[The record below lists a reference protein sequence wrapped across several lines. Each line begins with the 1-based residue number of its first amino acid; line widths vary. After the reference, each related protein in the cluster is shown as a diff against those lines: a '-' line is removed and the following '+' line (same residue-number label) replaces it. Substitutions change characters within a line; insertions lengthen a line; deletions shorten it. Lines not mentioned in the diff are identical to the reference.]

1 MKAELLKK
9 EGNVVTL
16 KITVDYDKFNG
27 AVEKAYKK
35 TRGRYSIPG
44 FRKGKAP
51 RKIIEM
57 NYGEGIFY
65 GDAIDALFP
74 EVFVPAVEETGILP
88 IGAPSIDVDEISKD
102 NGLVM
107 SVEVEVRPEVKLENY
122 KGVEVTK
129 DVPEVT
135 EEMITEELNRMLDK
149 NSRLVDVER
158 NVEDGDI
165 VNIDFKGFVDGE
177 EFEGGNAEG
186 YELTIGSHTFI
197 DNFEEQLVGK
207 ALNEEVEVNVTFP
220 EGYSREDLASKPAKF
235 EVKIN
240 AIKVREIPEL
250 NDEFAADTTEFET
263 LDELKADIK
272 SNLEEQAENMA
283 ENQVREEIV
292 NKIAEAA
299 DFITPNAMVEDQLDR
314 MMQELNYQLMSQGLQ
329 MEMLLEITGKDLKG
343 LREERREDAERLVR
357 GTLVLDEVAKLENIE
372 ASEEDVDA
380 ELAKMAEMY
389 KMEVEEMKKALR
401 PEDLEDI
408 AGQLRVRK
416 TIDFLVENAT
426 IA

>member
-74 EVFVPAVEETGILP
+74 EVFVPAVEEIGILP
-88 IGAPSIDVDEISKD
+88 IGAPSIDVDEISKE